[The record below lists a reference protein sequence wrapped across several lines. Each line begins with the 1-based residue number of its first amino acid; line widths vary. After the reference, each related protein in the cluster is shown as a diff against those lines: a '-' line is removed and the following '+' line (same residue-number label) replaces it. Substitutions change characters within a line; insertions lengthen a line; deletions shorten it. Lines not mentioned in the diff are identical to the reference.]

1 MKKIFFLM
9 ICSTLLLSACGN
21 AETVSQP
28 SVSESL
34 AESSVESL
42 EEASKTLGNIDLVN
56 EKIKAFTESADY
68 KNADTD
74 GNSAEDDE
82 LWEKMN
88 QAQEKIKTFL
98 ESEDYKNSDKDKK
111 VEMAMK
117 FVEELKNDG
126 FIAHYD
132 YDEGNELI
140 SYNHLNGVLGGI
152 SFHDFSEKIDGLA
165 MN

>member
-1 MKKIFFLM
+1 MNKEKK
-9 ICSTLLLSACGN
+9 
-21 AETVSQP
+21 E
-28 SVSESL
+28 
-34 AESSVESL
+34 
-42 EEASKTLGNIDLVN
+42 
-56 EKIKAFTESADY
+56 FTESTDY

-98 ESEDYKNSDKDKK
+98 ESEDYKNSDKNKK

-117 FVEELKNDG
+117 FLEQLKNDG

-132 YDEGNELI
+132 YFEDNELI
-140 SYNHLNGVLGGI
+140 SYSHLNGVLGGI
-152 SFHDFSEKIDGLA
+152 SFRDFSEEIDGIP